1 MCLDPP
7 PLGPGVG
14 FVVMIEPPRSGDGRL
29 CLVVLPCH
37 VVHAGGDFALER
49 VEHQPERADV
59 NLMEKRGEPCLLPL
73 PCGVP
78 YAAQR
83 LGHTLPALRPER
95 ALLVR
100 VPLGPRHSLH
110 RLRGQS
116 RASLLRLLVRRS
128 PNDDGTAGSRAGCHR
143 GWPCCADVSGPTG
156 RESPRGGAS
165 RGGSGR

>member
-83 LGHTLPALRPER
+83 LGHTLPALRPEC

-100 VPLGPRHSLH
+100 VPLGPRPSLH
-110 RLRGQS
+110 RLRG
-116 RASLLRLLVRRS
+116 RS
-128 PNDDGTAGSRAGCHR
+128 
-143 GWPCCADVSGPTG
+143 
-156 RESPRGGAS
+156 
-165 RGGSGR
+165 